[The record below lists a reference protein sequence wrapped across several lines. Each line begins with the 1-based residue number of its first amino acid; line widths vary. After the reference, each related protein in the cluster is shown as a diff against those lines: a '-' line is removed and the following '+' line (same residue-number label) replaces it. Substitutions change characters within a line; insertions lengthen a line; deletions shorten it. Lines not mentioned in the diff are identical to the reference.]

1 MIAMYHDLRRQ
12 EWASVGA
19 VGGNSFLVKI
29 KVFLQFQCHCVS
41 FTVSLVR
48 PSFLIFDEVCLLI
61 LYLMQLCPSLQYEV

>member
-1 MIAMYHDLRRQ
+1 MIAMDFDCRRQ

-19 VGGNSFLVKI
+19 VGGKSFLSKI
-29 KVFLQFQCHCVS
+29 KVFLQFQCHCVP
-41 FTVSLVR
+41 FTVYLVR